1 MNTIRTNST
10 AADMKLAVMKYN
22 AQQAEAVQDQMAQ
35 HFWVMIGTANQT
47 AFMAIEDAVDM
58 MQEAGMYKHQAKQK
72 AQQAIEAFHRYER
85 SAYEHY
91 KMMDDDRYP
100 LWQDLVGRAA
110 VKLQPDVQKLFF
122 AIKNVIDRSRV
133 RNAAVLA
140 QIQTG
145 VALITLSTL
154 MYDTMAGQYQ
164 RRTLLDIHKMFD
176 GGRLTAVESNW
187 KAVGEFTGRQVMQ
200 DVNLR
205 DDEAC
210 QLGINVLLTRYQQ
223 ADFLNEA
230 AGEALRLNPQSW
242 HHATPEDIELM
253 NKLNND

>member
-1 MNTIRTNST
+1 MNMIRTNFSAT
-10 AADMKLAVMKYN
+10 DMKMAVMRYN

-35 HFWVMIGTANQT
+35 HFWVMIGTANQV
-47 AFMAIEDAVDM
+47 AYMAIEDAIEM
-58 MQEAGMYKHQAKQK
+58 MQDSGMYRQKQKQK
-72 AQQAIEAFHRYER
+72 AMAAVEAYRKYER
-85 SAYEHY
+85 AAYEHY
-91 KMMDDDRYP
+91 KVIEDDRYP
-100 LWQDLVGRAA
+100 LWQDLIGRAA
-110 VKLQPDVQKLFF
+110 EKLQPDVQKLFF
-122 AIKNVIDRSRV
+122 AIKNVIDRSKV

-154 MYDTMAGQYQ
+154 MYDTMANQFQ
-164 RRTLLDIHKMFD
+164 RMTLLNIHQMFNA
-176 GGRLTAVESNW
+176 GRLTAVESNW
-187 KAVGEFTGRQVMQ
+187 KAVGEITGRQVMQ

-205 DDEAC
+205 DDPAC

-242 HHATPEDIELM
+242 HHATPEDLALM
-253 NKLNND
+253 EKLNKD

>member
-10 AADMKLAVMKYN
+10 AHDMKLAVMRYN
-22 AQQAEAVQDQMAQ
+22 SQQAERVQDEMAQ

-72 AQQAIEAFHRYER
+72 GQAAVEAFHRYER
-85 SAYEHY
+85 AAYNHY

-110 VKLQPDVQKLFF
+110 LKLQPDVQKLFF

-133 RNAAVLA
+133 SNAAVLA

-154 MYDTMAGQYQ
+154 MYDTMASQYQ
-164 RRTLLDIHKMFD
+164 RQTLLDIHRMFD
-176 GGRLTAVESNW
+176 GGRLTAVESNR
-187 KAVGEFTGRQVMQ
+187 KQVGEFTGRQVMQ

-205 DDEAC
+205 DDPQC
-210 QLGINVLLTRYQQ
+210 QLGIEVLLRRYQD
-223 ADFLNEA
+223 AEFLNEA

-242 HHATPEDIELM
+242 HHATPEDIALM
-253 NKLNND
+253 EKLNK